1 MRYNFY
7 RRGIGVFDCKAVL
20 PLRHKDLRKEKNFM
34 KKRIC
39 LAIAVCLLVP
49 TVAVNAA
56 AAESS
61 GRQEITKQYAEPTPE
76 PVMREIGDT
85 ADKAAVSLAVSDYPG
100 CVKEET
106 YFFHGDEWKII
117 STVEEKAGVSLDDM
131 ELPEAPEGLLEIER
145 VERRFGLPEFYA
157 DSDYTVVK
165 RENTKKYL
173 KNGNLVA
180 NVTQSYDVW
189 YFESGKVHIYTSC
202 VSLHTAAGYE
212 ESYLTEGDVINTDGS
227 VSYTEGY
234 KLTIIGR
241 SYYTE
246 HELGFIVTPSYYK
259 FY

>member
-1 MRYNFY
+1 
-7 RRGIGVFDCKAVL
+7 
-20 PLRHKDLRKEKNFM
+20 M

-39 LAIAVCLLVP
+39 LVIAVCILVP
-49 TVAVNAA
+49 AVAANVA

-61 GRQEITKQYAEPTPE
+61 GRQEITKQCAEPTPV
-76 PVMREIGDT
+76 PAVRESGDT

-117 STVEEKAGVSLDDM
+117 STVEEKAGASLDDA
-131 ELPEAPEGLLEIER
+131 EVPEGLLEIAR
-145 VERRFGLPEFYA
+145 VERQFGFPEFYA

-165 RENTKKYL
+165 RENTKEYL
-173 KNGNLVA
+173 KNGKLVA
-180 NVTQSYDVW
+180 NVKQSYDVW

-202 VSLHTAAGYE
+202 VSLRTAEGYE
-212 ESYLTEGDVINTDGS
+212 KSYLTEGDVINTDGS

-234 KLTIIGR
+234 KLTVIGR

>member
-1 MRYNFY
+1 
-7 RRGIGVFDCKAVL
+7 
-20 PLRHKDLRKEKNFM
+20 M

-39 LAIAVCLLVP
+39 LVIAVCILVP
-49 TVAVNAA
+49 AVAANVA

-61 GRQEITKQYAEPTPE
+61 GRQEITKQCAEPTPV
-76 PVMREIGDT
+76 PAVRESGDT

-117 STVEEKAGVSLDDM
+117 STVEEKAGASLDDA
-131 ELPEAPEGLLEIER
+131 EVPEGLLEIAR
-145 VERRFGLPEFYA
+145 VERQFGFPEFYA
-157 DSDYTVVK
+157 DSDYTAVK
-165 RENTKKYL
+165 RENTKEYL
-173 KNGNLVA
+173 KNGKLVA
-180 NVTQSYDVW
+180 NVKQSYDVW

-202 VSLHTAAGYE
+202 VSLRTAEGYE
-212 ESYLTEGDVINTDGS
+212 KSYLTEGDVINTDGS

-234 KLTIIGR
+234 KLTVIGR